1 MVAGLLVAAGEG
13 RRFGKRKQYI
23 EVKGKPL
30 IFYSLKALEDSSFVD
45 FFYVVTN
52 EDEVEKC
59 QSIVRK
65 NKFLKCRGVIAGG
78 KERQDSVRNGLHA
91 LPPET
96 KWVLIHDGA
105 RPLLSEGIIERCV
118 KAIREGMGV
127 ITAVPEVDTVK
138 EVKEGYVVRTVDR
151 SSIWRVQTPQLFPFS
166 LLKEVHEKAWQK
178 GVYFTDDAALF
189 EWAKLPVKVVR
200 GDYRNIKLTYPED
213 LLVIDFLLGEVE

>member
-13 RRFGKRKQYI
+13 KRFGKRKQYI
-23 EVKGKPL
+23 EVRGKPL
-30 IFYSLKALEDSSFVD
+30 ISYSLKTFEDSKFVD

-59 QSIVRK
+59 RSVIRE
-65 NKFLKCRGVIAGG
+65 NRFLKCKGVVLGG
-78 KERQDSVRNGLHA
+78 KKRQDSVRNGLRV
-91 LPPET
+91 LPQET

-105 RPLLSEGIIERCV
+105 RPLLSEEIIERCV
-118 KAIREGMGV
+118 KAAQEGIGV

-138 EVKEGYVVRTVDR
+138 KVKGDYVVRTLDR
-151 SSIWRVQTPQLFPFS
+151 SSIWRVQTPQLFPFL
-166 LLKEVHEKAWQK
+166 LLKEVHEKAWQE

-189 EWAKLPVKVVR
+189 EWAELPVKVVM

-213 LLVIDFLLGEVE
+213 LSMIEFLLGEVE

>member
-13 RRFGKRKQYI
+13 KRFGKRKQYI

-30 IFYSLKALEDSSFVD
+30 IFYSLKAFENSKFVD

-59 QSIVRK
+59 RGIVRK
-65 NKFLKCRGVIAGG
+65 NKFLKCRGVISGG
-78 KERQDSVRNGLHA
+78 RERQDSVRHGLRV
-91 LPPET
+91 LPQET
-96 KWVLIHDGA
+96 NWVLIHDGA
-105 RPLLSEGIIERCV
+105 RPLLNEGIIERCV
-118 KAIREGMGV
+118 KAVREGMGV

-138 EVKEGYVVRTVDR
+138 EVKDDYVVRTLDR
-151 SSIWRVQTPQLFPFS
+151 SSIWRVQTPQLFPFP
-166 LLKEVHEKAWQK
+166 LLKEVHEKAYQE

-189 EWAKLPVKVVR
+189 EWAKLPVKVVM

-213 LLVIDFLLGEVE
+213 LPLIDFLLGRIK